1 MRIEENEIK
10 FILPENVQQENTNDF
25 TKLESK
31 ITIVN
36 LSDSYLVTRVN

>member
-10 FILPENVQQENTNDF
+10 FILPENIVQENTNDF

-36 LSDSYLVTRVN
+36 LTDSYIVARVF

>member
-36 LSDSYLVTRVN
+36 LTDSYLVTRVN

>member
-31 ITIVN
+31 IIIVN
-36 LSDSYLVTRVN
+36 LTDSYLVTRVN